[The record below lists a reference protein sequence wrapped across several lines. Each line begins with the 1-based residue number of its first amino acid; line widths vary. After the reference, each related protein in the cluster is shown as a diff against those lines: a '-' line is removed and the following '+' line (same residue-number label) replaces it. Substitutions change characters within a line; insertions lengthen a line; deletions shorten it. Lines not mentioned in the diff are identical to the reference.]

1 MAENYDFS
9 GWATKNDLLCSDGRI
24 IRKDAFKDQD
34 GVTVP
39 LVWQHYHDEPSNVL
53 GHALLK
59 NEAEGVRA
67 YGSFNDT
74 ELAQEA
80 KEAVR
85 HRDITCLSI
94 FANKL
99 KQDGGNVLHGAIREV
114 SLVLAGANP
123 GAYIDFPVLEHSDGN
138 EEESQDEAIIFTG
151 EEIDEE
157 VATEE
162 DSVEHEDKEESD
174 MADEKEEKTTEETT
188 EQSDDNKTV
197 EEVLKTLTDEQ
208 RKVVDY
214 LVGEALKEEP
224 PKEDAEETKTE
235 EAPAEEVAHEDQNGG
250 ESMKHNAFE
259 GEDKTREKN
268 VLSHAEEMTIIK
280 DGKKYGSL
288 KESALAHADDYGIT
302 NIDVLFPEDQ
312 FAGDVP
318 NLVSRDME
326 WVGKVMNG
334 CHKTP
339 FSRIKSLMAN
349 ITADDARA
357 KGYFKK
363 NMKKEE
369 FFPMIKR
376 STDPQTVYKK
386 QKLDR
391 DDMVDITGFDVVGF
405 LHREMRMMLDEEIAR
420 AILVGDGRSDIS
432 DDKISEDHIR
442 SIYHDSDVYSIKVDV
457 EVEHGAPPSD
467 KAREFIREAI
477 KARKLY
483 KGSGN
488 PVAFMTEDML
498 TECLLLEDGI
508 NRFLYPSVDILKT
521 TLRVSDIVTVP
532 VMEDLTDDTHGDLA
546 AIIVNLTDYN
556 VGADKGGA
564 VSTFEDFDIDYNQQ
578 KYLIETRCS
587 GALVK
592 PYSALVVS
600 IKEAE

>member
-1 MAENYDFS
+1 MAETYDFS

-39 LVWQHYHDEPSNVL
+39 LVWQHFHDEPSNVL

-123 GAYIDFPVLEHSDGN
+123 GAYIDFPILEHSDGST
-138 EEESQDEAIIFTG
+138 EESQDEALIYTG
-151 EEIDEE
+151 EYLAFDEE
-157 VATEE
+157 DA
-162 DSVEHEDKEESD
+162 SVEHEDKEESE
-174 MADEKEEKTTEETT
+174 MADEKNKVEDENQSKERTVEDVLNTMTEE
-188 EQSDDNKTV
+188 QK
-197 EEVLKTLTDEQ
+197 
-208 RKVVDY
+208 KVVDY
-214 LVGEALKEEP
+214 LVGEALAEEP
-224 PKEDAEETKTE
+224 PKDEEAAEEPK
-235 EAPAEEVAHEDQNGG
+235 EASDDEAAHEDQNGG

-259 GEDKTREKN
+259 GEEKARDKN
-268 VLSHAEEMTIIK
+268 VLTHAEEMTIIK

-288 KESALAHADDYGIT
+288 KESALAHADDYGIQ
-302 NIDVLFPEDQ
+302 NINLLFPDDQ

-318 NLVSRDME
+318 NLVTRDME

-357 KGYFKK
+357 KGYLKK
-363 NMKKEE
+363 NLKKEE

-376 STDPQTVYKK
+376 STDPQTIYKK

-405 LHREMRMMLDEEIAR
+405 LHKEMRMMLDEEIAR
-420 AILVGDGRSDIS
+420 AILVGDGRSDVS
-432 DDKISEDHIR
+432 DDKIFEDHIR
-442 SIYHDSDVYSIKVDV
+442 SIYHDSDVYSVKVDV
-457 EVEHGAPPSD
+457 AVENGATDAD

-508 NRFLYPSVDILKT
+508 NRYLYPTVDILKT
-521 TLRVSDIVTVP
+521 TLRVSDIITVP
-532 VMEDLTDDTHGDLA
+532 VMEDLTDATHGDLA
-546 AIIVNLTDYN
+546 AIIVNLADYN
-556 VGADKGGA
+556 IGADKGGA
-564 VSTFEDFDIDYNQQ
+564 VNTFEDFDIDYNQN

-592 PYSALVVS
+592 PYSALVIS
-600 IKEAE
+600 IKEAA